1 MTDLRNPRCGLPRES
16 ASSPP
21 TEVLRAPSEPHKER
35 REGTVLLGERGTRP
49 SSIVQTGLGIAQEA
63 LAEVLP
69 PTLILCPEA

>member
-16 ASSPP
+16 APSPP
-21 TEVLRAPSEPHKER
+21 SEGLRAPSETHKER
-35 REGTVLLGERGTRP
+35 REGTVPLGESGTRP

-63 LAEVLP
+63 LVEVLP